1 MTHLDPDVLA
11 LIALSEFDLTASE
24 RNHLATCPDCSREL
38 AGLRRTVNVARSAQA
53 VELLEPADE
62 VWSRIH
68 TDLGLS
74 DAVASPPRA
83 EDFSSAASA
92 ASPADPA
99 DPADPAGPEDSG
111 DQDDTDDPA
120 GRASVGRPGASGA
133 SLSPRARR
141 RQAWLPFAAVA
152 SLVCLVG
159 GVALGIRRQSRS
171 RASASVTA
179 EARPGW

>member
-99 DPADPAGPEDSG
+99 DPAGPEDSG